1 MAERLSLALV
11 VSAIDRATR
20 PLQAVAGGV
29 SKVSAR
35 LNRLSDAGRRAG
47 RALTG
52 LGMTALTRLTLPL
65 GAISG
70 FALRAF
76 GTIEQMTV
84 GFESMLGGAGKAAR
98 MVMDLT
104 RFAARTPFQL
114 VGIGQAT
121 RMLLA
126 AGVAGKDV
134 TDRLGMLG
142 DIAAGA
148 QVPLTDMA
156 QIYQKSMSKGKV
168 QTEELNQ
175 LAERGVPIMDALVEL
190 QRRYGNEISKDDVY
204 KAAEKGQ
211 IKFRHLEA
219 ALRILTEE
227 GGIFHK
233 QMEKQSQTLF
243 GIYSTLK
250 DNIFNALAVVGRK
263 LAETFKV
270 KENMQRLILFIQEL
284 TAGFERFTAENP
296 RLSDFLIILAGIAA
310 AAGPALILLG
320 GVAFAFSLMAAGLAV
335 VLSPIALVLIGIAA
349 LAAGAWLVVRNWEGI
364 GAFFERVWQDIEA
377 AFPDTAAFFEGH
389 WTKASKPVPGIFDW
403 VKTAW
408 SAALSWITG
417 LDAGS
422 RLHPAE
428 REEKSVFDW
437 LMEPVDGAF
446 RWVGDKWDTAVAAV
460 AAAPAAALGWVTDGI
475 EGAFEWL
482 FEKWQ
487 LERGILERVSLEPV
501 IGWVNAGG
509 IGNAFGW
516 VGERWDAAI
525 AAVAA
530 AAAPV
535 VGWVTDGIDR
545 AFEWMLPKWQL
556 ERGIIERTIEPV
568 IGWVN
573 AGGIRNAFGWVGERW
588 DAAIAA
594 VAAAAAPVVGWV
606 TDGIDRAFEWMLPKW
621 QLERGIIEGTL
632 EPVIGW
638 VNAGGI
644 RNAFGWVR
652 ETWDAALTWIMEDR
666 PGIFNW
672 VKENWTVALRFV
684 GLPVI
689 GTFAWLTR
697 DYWNGSTFAWVLS
710 SWDSVLAD
718 IQTSRPEIW
727 NWLRGPDDEQNL
739 FEWIGAGWNA
749 ATASLGFAF
758 PDVSEAD
765 AARWVSSLFAALT
778 TGVEKTP
785 SGEVGMTL
793 GENLRAAVDWAVNSM
808 VSDEGFINQAAEGLG
823 KFLVALIGAAT
834 KAAGGLILGFFRDE
848 IQAVDDFLARS
859 YGDDYKSQ
867 PLPSM
872 MEGTLEPAPRSVVP
886 IYGRPGQP
894 GNLDRHQTL
903 VGGEVVV
910 RFKGAPPGTVVENI
924 RSDNDDVDIVSD
936 LGYAMGGA

>member
-84 GFESMLGGAGKAAR
+84 GFESMLGGAGKAVR

-263 LAETFKV
+263 LAETFNV
-270 KENMQRLILFIQEL
+270 KENMQGLILFIQEL

-377 AFPDTAAFFEGH
+377 AFPDTAAFFEGL
-389 WTKASKPVPGIFDW
+389 WAKASKPVPGIFDW

-408 SAALSWITG
+408 SAALGWITG

-428 REEKSVFDW
+428 REQKSVFDW
-437 LMEPVDGAF
+437 LMEPARGAF
-446 RWVGDKWDTAVAAV
+446 RWVSEKWTEAVAAV
-460 AAAPAAALGWVTDGI
+460 TAAPAAVIGWVTDGI
-475 EGAFEWL
+475 ESAFEWL
-482 FEKWQ
+482 FRKWQ
-487 LERGILERVSLEPV
+487 LERNVLAKSALEPV

-509 IGNAFGW
+509 IREAFHW
-516 VGERWDAAI
+516 MLTKWI
-525 AAVAA
+525 AGRQKIED

-535 VGWVTDGIDR
+535 IGWITDGINR

-556 ERGIIERTIEPV
+556 ERGIIERTLEPV

-573 AGGIRNAFGWVGERW
+573 AGGIRNAFGWVGE
-588 DAAIAA
+588 
-594 VAAAAAPVVGWV
+594 
-606 TDGIDRAFEWMLPKW
+606 K
-621 QLERGIIEGTL
+621 
-632 EPVIGW
+632 
-638 VNAGGI
+638 
-644 RNAFGWVR
+644 
-652 ETWDAALTWIMEDR
+652 WDAALTWIREEK

-672 VKENWTVALRFV
+672 VKENWTGALRFV

-697 DYWNGSTFAWVLS
+697 DYWNGSTFEWVLS

-739 FEWIGAGWNA
+739 FDWIGAGWNA
-749 ATASLGFAF
+749 AVGSLGFAF

-778 TGVEKTP
+778 SGVEKTP

-834 KAAGGLILGFFRDE
+834 KAAGGLILGFFKDE
-848 IQAVDDFLARS
+848 IQAVDDFLART
-859 YGDDYKSQ
+859 YGDDYKSRA
-867 PLPSM
+867 LPDM

-886 IYGRPGQP
+886 IYGAGSHFPEGLEQR
-894 GNLDRHQTL
+894 TL
-903 VGGEVVV
+903 VGGEVRVK
-910 RFKGAPPGTVVENI
+910 FLDAPPGTRIESI

>member
-47 RALTG
+47 RALAG
-52 LGMTALTRLTLPL
+52 LGTTALTRLTLPL

-84 GFESMLGGAGKAAR
+84 GFESMLGGAGRAAR

-126 AGVAGKDV
+126 AGVAGRDI

-270 KENMQRLILFIQEL
+270 KGNMQKLIAFIQEL

-335 VLSPIALVLIGIAA
+335 VLSPIALVLVGIAA

-364 GAFFERVWQDIEA
+364 GAFFEGVWKEIEA
-377 AFPDTAAFFEGH
+377 AFPDTSAFFEGL
-389 WTKASKPVPGIFDW
+389 WTKASKPIDGIFDW
-403 VKTAW
+403 VKDAW
-408 SAALSWITG
+408 SAALAWITG

-428 REEKSVFDW
+428 RERKSVFDW

-446 RWVGDKWDTAVAAV
+446 SWVGDRWDAAV
-460 AAAPAAALGWVTDGI
+460 AAIKATPAATIGWVTDGI
-475 EGAFEWL
+475 GGAFEWML
-482 FEKWQ
+482 PKWQ

-509 IGNAFGW
+509 IRSAFDW
-516 VGERWDAAI
+516 VREKWN
-525 AAVAA
+525 AAVAIVA
-530 AAAPV
+530 EAAAPAL
-535 VGWVTDGIDR
+535 GWVTDGIDK

-556 ERGIIERTIEPV
+556 ERGI
-568 IGWVN
+568 
-573 AGGIRNAFGWVGERW
+573 
-588 DAAIAA
+588 
-594 VAAAAAPVVGWV
+594 
-606 TDGIDRAFEWMLPKW
+606 
-621 QLERGIIEGTL
+621 LERVSL

-644 RNAFGWVR
+644 RGAFGWVR
-652 ETWDAALTWIMEDR
+652 EKWDAALGWIMEDR

-672 VKENWTVALRFV
+672 IKQNWTVALRFV

-689 GTFAWLTR
+689 GTFAWLAR
-697 DYWNGSTFAWVLS
+697 DHWDGTLFAWVTD
-710 SWDSVLAD
+710 SWDHVTSV
-718 IQTSRPEIW
+718 ISTNRPEIFA
-727 NWLRGPDDEQNL
+727 WLQGPGEGQDL
-739 FEWIGAGWNA
+739 FGWIGAGWTA
-749 ATASLGFAF
+749 AVGSLGFAF
-758 PDVSEAD
+758 PGVSEAD
-765 AARWVSSLFAALT
+765 AAKWVSSLFAALT
-778 TGVEKTP
+778 TGVERTP

-793 GENLRAAVDWAVNSM
+793 GGNLRAAVDWAINSM

-823 KFLVALIGAAT
+823 RFLVALIGAAT

-848 IQAVDDFLARS
+848 IQAVDDFLART
-859 YGDDYKSQ
+859 YGEDYRSQ
-867 PLPSM
+867 SLPSM

-886 IYGRPGQP
+886 IFGPGSHP
-894 GNLDRHQTL
+894 AGGDLERTL

-910 RFKGAPPGTVVENI
+910 RFRGAPPGTSVESI
-924 RSDNDDVDIVSD
+924 RSDNEDVDIVSD